1 MSYIT
6 GTTQLLGVIGDPIK
20 HSLSPVMHNAALQE
34 MGENYVYVPFSIKAK
49 DLPTAIAGFET
60 IGVKGFSITI
70 PHKLE
75 IMPLLCEITETA
87 KLVGAVNTVW
97 QTETGWKGTN
107 TDVAGFLAPL
117 KALSYDWSQITPIIL
132 GNGGAARA
140 VVVGCVE
147 LGCPEIHIVG
157 RDPKKLAEFQNSWL
171 NLSTKIN
178 IFTLE
183 KLSTLIPQTQLL
195 VNTTP
200 VGMYPKIDESPVESR
215 VLEKLATRAIAYDLI
230 YIPNPTQFLAQARQK
245 GAMIIDGLEM
255 LVQQGAI
262 ALEIWTGKKPPIEI
276 MRQSLKKHLKLD

>member
-1 MSYIT
+1 MTYIT

-49 DLPTAIAGFET
+49 DLKTAIAGFET
-60 IGVKGFSITI
+60 IGVKGFSVTI

-75 IMPLLCEITETA
+75 IMPLLCEITKTA

-97 QTETGWKGTN
+97 HTETGWKGTN

-117 KALSYDWSQITPIIL
+117 KTLSHDWSQITPIIL

-157 RDPKKLAEFQNSWL
+157 RNLQKLAEFQNSWA
-171 NLSTKIN
+171 NLSSKVN
-178 IFTLE
+178 IFTPDQLPE
-183 KLSTLIPQTQLL
+183 LIPQTQLL

-200 VGMYPKIDESPVESR
+200 VGMYPKTDESPVELR
-215 VLEKLATRAIAYDLI
+215 VLEKLATGAIAYDLI
-230 YIPNPTQFLAQARQK
+230 YTPNPTQFLAQARQK
-245 GAMIIDGLEM
+245 GAIIIDGLEM
-255 LVQQGAI
+255 LLQQGAI
-262 ALEIWTGKKPPIEI
+262 ALEIWTKKKPPIEI
-276 MRQSLKKHLKLD
+276 MRQSLKKHLKLN

>member
-1 MSYIT
+1 MNYIT

-34 MGENYVYVPFSIKAK
+34 MELDYVYIPFSIKAK
-49 DLPTAIAGFET
+49 DLPTAIAGMT
-60 IGVKGFSITI
+60 AIGVKGFSVTI
-70 PHKLE
+70 PHKLD
-75 IMPLLCEITETA
+75 IIPLLYEITETA

-97 QTETGWKGTN
+97 HTETGWKGTN

-157 RDPKKLAEFQNSWL
+157 RDPNKLAEFQNSWI
-171 NLSTKIN
+171 NLPSKIN
-178 IFTLE
+178 LFTPDQLPA
-183 KLSTLIPQTQLL
+183 LLPQTQLL

-200 VGMYPKIDESPVESR
+200 VGMHPKIDESPVESR
-215 VLEKLATRAIAYDLI
+215 VLEKLKTGAIAYDLI
-230 YIPNPTQFLAQARQK
+230 YTPNPTQFLAQARQK
-245 GAMIIDGLEM
+245 GAIIVDGLEM
-255 LVQQGAI
+255 LIQQGAI
-262 ALEIWTGKKPPIEI
+262 ALEIWTKKKPPIEI
-276 MRQSLKKHLKLD
+276 MRKSLKKHLKID